1 MTALYNNSLF
11 ADHFVQYLID
21 LGVKDF
27 CIAPGSRSTPLV
39 SAVAR
44 HPQAKT
50 YIFYDERCAAFF
62 ALGLGKG
69 KKVRVNE
76 ENSAY
81 VQDVKA
87 TIMETFGEIYAYYG
101 S

>member
-1 MTALYNNSLF
+1 M
-11 ADHFVQYLID
+11 
-21 LGVKDF
+21 
-27 CIAPGSRSTPLV
+27 
-39 SAVAR
+39 
-44 HPQAKT
+44 KT
-50 YIFYDERCAAFF
+50 TR
-62 ALGLGKG
+62 G